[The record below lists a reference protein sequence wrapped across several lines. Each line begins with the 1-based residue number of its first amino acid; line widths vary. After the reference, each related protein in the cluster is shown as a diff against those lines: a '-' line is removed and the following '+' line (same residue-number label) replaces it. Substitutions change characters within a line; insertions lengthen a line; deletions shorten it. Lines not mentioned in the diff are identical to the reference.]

1 MMTLLVPLGLAA
13 LAALAVPLFIHWIRR
28 SDRQLVSFAA
38 MRYLREFPHSRE
50 KFRLHERLL
59 LLLRMLLIA
68 SLALLL
74 AVPIWRE
81 RAEPQAPWIL
91 VAPGSD
97 AAQARASV
105 AAPLAVWRWLAPGLP
120 SFETPEPTLPP
131 TEIVPTTAVASL
143 TSLVREVDA
152 SLTPETALTIVVPA
166 ELGGLDAERLQ
177 LSRPVTWRILPGRS
191 PETAPAAQP
200 TLTLAARY
208 DPTDAT
214 ELPLVRALAAA
225 WQANGLALHV
235 DIAPLDTPLPPL
247 PAWLIW
253 LGGKIPPAVNDFA
266 RRGGS
271 VLASRNAPGQSVAG
285 QTVLADETGAP
296 VLRRQLIGAG
306 RVLTLATP
314 LRAADA
320 PTLATPDFPKTLA
333 DLMQSP
339 GAAPDRA
346 PAASVAPLPA
356 PNAHAAGGTTHSL
369 APYLSIVIALLFL
382 SERVYATRTR
392 TKANPRV

>member
-1 MMTLLVPLGLAA
+1 MMTLLAPWGLAA

-38 MRYLREFPHSRE
+38 MRYLREVPHSRE

-59 LLLRMLLIA
+59 LLLRMLLIS

-81 RAEPQAPWIL
+81 RGIPQSPWIL
-91 VAPGSD
+91 VAPGVD
-97 AAQARASV
+97 AAQARANV
-105 AAPLAVWRWLAPGLP
+105 GAPLAVWHWLAPGLP
-120 SFETPEPTLPP
+120 SLETPAPTAPA
-131 TEIVPTTAVASL
+131 TALASL

-166 ELGGLDAERLQ
+166 ELSGLDAERLQ
-177 LSRPVTWRILPGRS
+177 LSRPVTWRPLPGRS
-191 PETAPAAQP
+191 PETAQVPHP

-208 DPTDAT
+208 DPIDQT

-225 WQANGLALHV
+225 WQANGLALHL

-271 VLASRNAPGQSVAG
+271 VLASRSAPGASVAG

-314 LRAADA
+314 LRAADV
-320 PTLATPDFPKTLA
+320 PTLATPEFPKTLA

-339 GAAPDRA
+339 VPAPDRA
-346 PAASVAPLPA
+346 PAASVAPLPK
-356 PNAHAAGGTTHSL
+356 PNPHATWGTTHSL
-369 APYLSIVIALLFL
+369 APYLSIVIGLLFL
-382 SERVYATRTR
+382 IERVYATRIR
-392 TKANPRV
+392 TKIRTRV